1 MGLEGASLKISHT
14 FIGSKKNKSTKKVP
28 FILSQHFETAGSL
41 LNRRAFYKRT
51 FYKYPFANPNK
62 ITAKPSILSCPHL
75 VAEI

>member
-1 MGLEGASLKISHT
+1 MGARKIS
-14 FIGSKKNKSTKKVP
+14 KLEKVP
-28 FILSQHFETAGSL
+28 FILSQHFEAAGSL

-75 VAEI
+75 DAKI